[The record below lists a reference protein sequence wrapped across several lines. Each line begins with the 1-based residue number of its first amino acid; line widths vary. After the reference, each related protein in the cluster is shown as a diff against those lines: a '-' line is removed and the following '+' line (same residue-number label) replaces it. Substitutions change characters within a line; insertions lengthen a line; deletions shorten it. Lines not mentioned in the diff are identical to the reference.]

1 MMDQLLS
8 ILLMVLVIAVLWTV
22 LKFAIKLG
30 IKIFTCGL
38 LVILAAAVAM
48 IFLGSGNFTGL

>member
-1 MMDQLLS
+1 MDQIVS
-8 ILLMVLVIAVLWTV
+8 ILGVFLVIAVLWTV

-38 LVILAAAVAM
+38 LVILAVAVAF
-48 IFLGSGNFTGL
+48 IFLGSGIFAGL